1 MNAGPKADSERDS
14 KNTPLLPIAWQ
25 PLTPRG
31 VAAFVETS
39 VGRVFLVELFFA
51 LLAAAGVIWFLHDN
65 WFATVREAIRNLP
78 QRGKILAGQLNW
90 YEQSPV
96 ILASSHF
103 LSLTVDLGHSDSK
116 GREAQVCVE
125 FRRNEVRVISLI
137 GYLQVGYPKKNVVSF
152 NRPELEPW
160 WGAWQPMV
168 FAGTAIGVVAY
179 LFVCW
184 SSLATV
190 YSFIALLIAFF
201 ANKKLSW
208 SESWKLSSAALMPGA
223 LFLVAATVVYGL
235 GWIDLIRLGYAVA
248 FHLVIGWV
256 YVFVSPFFLP
266 RNPNI
271 ERQTKNPFFGGTGE
285 NRKAEE

>member
-14 KNTPLLPIAWQ
+14 KNSSLLPIAWQ

-39 VGRVFLVELFFA
+39 MGRVFLVEFFSA
-51 LLAAAGVIWFLHDN
+51 ALAAASVIWFLHDN
-65 WFATVREAIRNLP
+65 WFPTVREGIRNLP
-78 QRGKILAGQLNW
+78 QRGEIRQGQLNW
-90 YEQSPV
+90 HGESPA
-96 ILASSHF
+96 LLSSSRF
-103 LSLTVDLGHSDSK
+103 LSLVVDLEHSGQE

-125 FRRNEVRVISLI
+125 FGRGEARVVSLV
-137 GYLQVGYPKKNVVSF
+137 GYLQIHYPKKNVVSF

-160 WGAWQPMV
+160 WGAWQPAF
-168 FAGTAIGVVAY
+168 FAGAAIVVIAY

-184 SSLATV
+184 GLLAAI

-201 ANKKLSW
+201 ANRKLSW
-208 SESWKLSSAALMPGA
+208 SESWKLCSAALMPGA
-223 LFLVAATVVYGL
+223 LFLVVAIVVYGL
-235 GWIDLIRLGYAVA
+235 GWIDLIRLGFAFA

-266 RNPNI
+266 RHSQI
-271 ERQTKNPFFGGTGE
+271 VGQKKNPFADAGE
-285 NRKAEE
+285 NPTTKK